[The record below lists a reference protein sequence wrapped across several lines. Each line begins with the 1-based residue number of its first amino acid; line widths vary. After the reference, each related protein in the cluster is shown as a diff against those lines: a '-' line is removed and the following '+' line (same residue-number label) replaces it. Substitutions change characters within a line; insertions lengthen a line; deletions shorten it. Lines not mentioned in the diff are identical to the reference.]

1 MLCSNG
7 YASLRVMI
15 IIAQPWL
22 CNPPRYPEMR
32 LHALSHPRD
41 ILESLSRRF
50 VIEIIK
56 GGLSLRAGHVAPVSW
71 FINEAGWHGGE
82 ITVANDSNR
91 PRRSLVENPGMKN
104 ESRRGGIKL
113 PETRCSPVPT
123 YQREHASPGQLINDP
138 YSLWIFIRRGV
149 NERKTALVERDDWR
163 LAVLL
168 WNICSE
174 EARKLIITPR
184 VMILARIQS
193 YEELI

>member
-1 MLCSNG
+1 MALQSAALPRDAITCTF
-7 YASLRVMI
+7 
-15 IIAQPWL
+15 
-22 CNPPRYPEMR
+22 PPPG
-32 LHALSHPRD
+32 HPR
-41 ILESLSRRF
+41 ITFSAFRYRNNQR
-50 VIEIIK
+50 
-56 GGLSLRAGHVAPVSW
+56 GLSLRAGHVAPVSW

-138 YSLWIFIRRGV
+138 YPLWIFIRRGV

>member
-1 MLCSNG
+1 MALQS
-7 YASLRVMI
+7 AALLRDAI
-15 IIAQPWL
+15 T
-22 CNPPRYPEMR
+22 CTFPPPE
-32 LHALSHPRD
+32 HPR
-41 ILESLSRRF
+41 ITFSAFRYRNNQR
-50 VIEIIK
+50 
-56 GGLSLRAGHVAPVSW
+56 GLSLRAGHVAPVSW
-71 FINEAGWHGGE
+71 FINGAGWHGGE

-138 YSLWIFIRRGV
+138 YPLWIFIRRGV

-163 LAVLL
+163 LAVLF